1 MMWVIMLIRNNPLVN
16 IEKNKDSDITVV
28 IGQIDELS
36 CDNIRRNYNKV
47 TMLEEQFTDRL
58 DYSKE
63 ILTKKLLPKQL
74 QSDFEIVPQYLG
86 NKLDFETKP
95 ITSDAYE
102 KFPMRINYTLKFDD
116 KEVAKRFKKNGISE
130 LIKKT
135 EETGKPV
142 EIPNIIKMKEFLGD
156 YENPVSYINKYGCEG
171 IKLYVC
177 PSPLPPAQKYKID
190 IFNEQLSFNIVTNLR
205 MKNRNT
211 KNIVLTND
219 ESKDEPYNIE
229 ISLKDIKKDKNGIS
243 GKFNITI
250 SLRKKDFNRSDYNIE
265 MMKYRYLIED
275 SNNHIQISNVELN
288 KNIFA
293 FDNCGKIKHTKKQF
307 KEFKCLC
314 ELIEKV
320 IYISK
325 VKNINIKYNLNSFI
339 KNEDLINLV
348 YSECIGKTCKVK
360 NKMMFTEELPDNP
373 ETREFCNQNKVFNI
387 TSQLR
392 YVDFFGFK
400 IRLKPN
406 KLIMNNCSFVDIVK
420 ENNRCIIK
428 IESSDITFKA
438 LK

>member
-47 TMLEEQFTDRL
+47 AMLEEQFTDRL

-130 LIKKT
+130 LIKKA
-135 EETGKPV
+135 EEIGKPV

-156 YENPVSYINKYGCEG
+156 YENPVGYINKYGCEG

-229 ISLKDIKKDKNGIS
+229 ISLKDIKKIKMV
-243 GKFNITI
+243 FLE
-250 SLRKKDFNRSDYNIE
+250 SLILLF
-265 MMKYRYLIED
+265 L
-275 SNNHIQISNVELN
+275 
-288 KNIFA
+288 
-293 FDNCGKIKHTKKQF
+293 
-307 KEFKCLC
+307 
-314 ELIEKV
+314 
-320 IYISK
+320 
-325 VKNINIKYNLNSFI
+325 
-339 KNEDLINLV
+339 
-348 YSECIGKTCKVK
+348 
-360 NKMMFTEELPDNP
+360 
-373 ETREFCNQNKVFNI
+373 
-387 TSQLR
+387 
-392 YVDFFGFK
+392 
-400 IRLKPN
+400 
-406 KLIMNNCSFVDIVK
+406 
-420 ENNRCIIK
+420 
-428 IESSDITFKA
+428 
-438 LK
+438 

>member
-1 MMWVIMLIRNNPLVN
+1 MVILIKNNSLVN

-36 CDNIRRNYNKV
+36 CDNIRRHYDDV

-63 ILTKKLLPKQL
+63 VLTKKLLPKQL
-74 QSDFEIVPQYLG
+74 QSDFEIVPQYVG
-86 NKLDFETKP
+86 NKIDFETKP

-102 KFPMRINYTLKFDD
+102 KFPMRINYTMKFEDA
-116 KEVAKRFKKNGISE
+116 EAAKRFRKNGIKE
-130 LIKKT
+130 LIEKA
-135 EETGKPV
+135 EETGQPV
-142 EIPNIIKMKEFLGD
+142 EIPNITKMKEFLGD

-190 IFNEQLSFNIVTNLR
+190 VFNEQLSFSIITYLR
-205 MKNRNT
+205 LKNRNRSH
-211 KNIVLTND
+211 IILTNE
-219 ESKDEPYNIE
+219 ESKDEPYNVE
-229 ISLKDIKKDKNGIS
+229 ISLKDIKKDKNGFS

-250 SLRKKDFNRSDYNIE
+250 SLREKNLDRSDYNIE
-265 MMKYRYLIED
+265 MMRYRYLIED

-288 KNIFA
+288 KNIFT
-293 FDNCGKIKHTKKQF
+293 FDNCGKIKHTKKQL

-314 ELIEKV
+314 GLVEKV

-325 VKNINIKYNLNSFI
+325 VKNINIKYDLNSFI

-348 YSECIGKTCKVK
+348 YSECVGKTCKVK
-360 NKMMFTEELPDNP
+360 NKMIFTEELPDNP
-373 ETREFCNQNKVFNI
+373 ETKEFCNQGNVFNI
-387 TSQLR
+387 ISQLR

-406 KLIMNNCSFVDIVK
+406 QLIMNNCSFVDIVK
-420 ENNRCIIK
+420 KNKKYIIK
-428 IESSDITFKA
+428 VESNDIKFKV